1 MKALTL
7 NSFII
12 ILFFASYVFAGGFE
26 EDPGP
31 EELISESNNSTINT
45 NSLTT
50 ESETSLEEEEVLE
63 TGTASFTDSDGN
75 IVSWSKGLVTSG
87 GDDKSYVIWGN

>member
-12 ILFFASYVFAGGFE
+12 ILSLASYVFAGGFE

-31 EELISESNNSTINT
+31 EELVGENDNSMST
-45 NSLTT
+45 NEPLFIET
-50 ESETSLEEEEVLE
+50 ETSLDEEEALKANS
-63 TGTASFTDSDGN
+63 ASFTDSEGN
-75 IVSWSKGLVTSG
+75 YVTWSKGLVTTG
-87 GDDKSYVIWGN
+87 GDEKSYVTWGN